1 MKRDKKGSL
10 TRELAVILVGL
21 VAGTIML
28 CWFINTSFLEKYY
41 MLNKQDSLIDG
52 YDVINGASETGEL
65 NSSEFDVTF
74 DNLCAN
80 GNIAVMIIS
89 SNRAIVR
96 SSVNDNQVILME
108 FMNILFGDD
117 RSQTEILQRSD
128 NYVIQKQTDTRLS
141 SEYMV
146 LYGTLSNGNLIL
158 MRTAVESIRESAKIS
173 NQFLVYVGVLAIA
186 ISAIV
191 TVFVSKRITT
201 PISELTDISKR
212 MTELDF
218 DAKYVSR
225 GHRKNE
231 IDELGEH
238 FNRLSCALES
248 TISELKSA
256 NNELKQDIEKKTEID
271 EMRKE
276 FLSNV
281 SHELKTP
288 LALIQGY
295 AEGLQACI
303 NDDAQS
309 RDFYCEVIMDE
320 ADKMNQ
326 MVKKLLTLNQLE
338 FGNEVVP
345 MERFNLTELI
355 HGIINSSSILLEQN
369 DISVIS
375 DEDARSLKSGDYVY
389 ITGTIYTA
397 RDAAH
402 KRMAEALERKEQL
415 PIDMKNNIIYYM
427 GPSPAREQ
435 RPIGSAGP
443 TTASRMDKYAPD
455 LLDLGLKGMIG
466 KGKRSKAVI
475 DAIVRNGAVY
485 FAAVGGAGAI
495 LSKCIKKSTVI
506 AYDDLGTEAI
516 RELEVENFPVVVVI
530 DSEGNNLYE
539 TAIKEYRKE

>member
-1 MKRDKKGSL
+1 MKNTKKGSL
-10 TRELAVILVGL
+10 TRELVIILVGL
-21 VAGTIML
+21 VAGTIIL
-28 CWFINTSFLEKYY
+28 CWFINTTFLEKYY
-41 MLNKQDSLIDG
+41 MLHKQDSLIDG
-52 YDVINGASETGEL
+52 YDVINYASETGEL
-65 NSSEFDVTF
+65 NSSGFDVTF

-89 SNRAIVR
+89 SDRTIVR

-108 FMNILFGDD
+108 FMNILFGSDG
-117 RSQTEILQRSD
+117 SQTEILKKAD

-173 NQFLVYVGVLAIA
+173 NRFLIYVGMLAIV
-186 ISAIV
+186 ISAVV
-191 TVFVSKRITT
+191 TVFVSRRITT
-201 PISELTDISKR
+201 PILALTDISKR

-218 DAKYVSR
+218 NAKYTPNA
-225 GHRKNE
+225 HRQNE

-238 FNRLSCALES
+238 FNRLSCTLEK

-256 NNELKQDIEKKTEID
+256 NNELQQDIEKKTEID

-295 AEGLQACI
+295 AEGLQECI
-303 NDDAQS
+303 NDDAES

-345 MERFNLTELI
+345 MERFDLTELI
-355 HGIINSSSILLEQN
+355 HGIVNSSSILLEQN
-369 DISVIS
+369 GITVTFEENETMDAWGDEFKVEEVVTNYLSNAIHHAEFDKQIRIWYTRKDKVVRVSVFNTGKQIPE
-375 DEDARSLKSGDYVY
+375 EDLDNVWIKFYKVDKARTREYGGSGIGLSIVKAIMESFHRECGVINHEDGVEFWFELDTEK
-389 ITGTIYTA
+389 TGF
-397 RDAAH
+397 D
-402 KRMAEALERKEQL
+402 
-415 PIDMKNNIIYYM
+415 
-427 GPSPAREQ
+427 PAQ
-435 RPIGSAGP
+435 
-443 TTASRMDKYAPD
+443 
-455 LLDLGLKGMIG
+455 
-466 KGKRSKAVI
+466 
-475 DAIVRNGAVY
+475 
-485 FAAVGGAGAI
+485 
-495 LSKCIKKSTVI
+495 
-506 AYDDLGTEAI
+506 
-516 RELEVENFPVVVVI
+516 VE
-530 DSEGNNLYE
+530 E
-539 TAIKEYRKE
+539 

>member
-117 RSQTEILQRSD
+117 RNQTEILQRSD

-201 PISELTDISKR
+201 PISEL
-212 MTELDF
+212 
-218 DAKYVSR
+218 
-225 GHRKNE
+225 KN
-231 IDELGEH
+231 
-238 FNRLSCALES
+238 
-248 TISELKSA
+248 A

-295 AEGLQACI
+295 AEGLQECI

-369 DISVIS
+369 DISVTF
-375 DEDARSLKSGDYVY
+375 DESGPMDAWGDEFKVEEVVTNYLSNAIHHAEFDKKIRIWYTRKDSVVRVSVFNTGKQIPEEDLDNVWIKFYKVDKARTREYGGSGIGLSIVKAIMESFHRECGVLNHEDGVEFWFELDTEK
-389 ITGTIYTA
+389 TG
-397 RDAAH
+397 
-402 KRMAEALERKEQL
+402 
-415 PIDMKNNIIYYM
+415 
-427 GPSPAREQ
+427 
-435 RPIGSAGP
+435 IGSGQAE
-443 TTASRMDKYAPD
+443 DD
-455 LLDLGLKGMIG
+455 
-466 KGKRSKAVI
+466 
-475 DAIVRNGAVY
+475 
-485 FAAVGGAGAI
+485 
-495 LSKCIKKSTVI
+495 TV
-506 AYDDLGTEAI
+506 
-516 RELEVENFPVVVVI
+516 
-530 DSEGNNLYE
+530 
-539 TAIKEYRKE
+539 